1 MQLTQLVDIN
11 EGYLSLMDESTGDIR
26 EDIKLPESDI
36 GKEIQSKHDN
46 GDNFMVTIVSA
57 MGEEAAIAT
66 KAITK

>member
-1 MQLTQLVDIN
+1 
-11 EGYLSLMDESTGDIR
+11 MDDSTGDIR
-26 EDIKLPESDI
+26 EDIKIPDGDI